1 MIPYTAKLASL
12 IASRICHDL
21 ISPVGAIANGLELMS
36 LGGPRRDGPELALV
50 TDSCDYAS
58 ARIRFFRIAFGAAT
72 DNALV
77 ARSEVMAVL
86 QALGEA
92 GRVSYDW
99 APGGDL
105 PRREVQLAL
114 LALQCVETAL
124 PRGGEICLEY
134 QPGHWSVTGLSERI
148 HSDPAQWQQ
157 LERIAQAAAPES
169 IEPQVA
175 PNHVQFVLLPLLAR
189 ELGRRPG
196 VEEVKGRLTLTV

>member
-1 MIPYTAKLASL
+1 MEHCDDPLYGKARLADSL
-12 IASRICHDL
+12 AHLPRPDF
-21 ISPVGAIANGLELMS
+21 A
-36 LGGPRRDGPELALV
+36 GGRDCQRARADVARRPRRDGPELALV

-196 VEEVKGRLTLTV
+196 VEEVKGG

>member
-36 LGGPRRDGPELALV
+36 LGGAKSGGPELALV
-50 TDSCDYAS
+50 TDSCEYAS
-58 ARIRFFRIAFGAAT
+58 ARIRFFRIAFGAAS

-77 ARSEVMAVL
+77 SRNEILMVL
-86 QALGEA
+86 RALSDA

-99 APGGDL
+99 SPGGDL

-114 LALQCVETAL
+114 LAMQCVEAAL
-124 PRGGEICLEY
+124 PRGGEICIEY
-134 QPGHWSVTGLSERI
+134 QPGHWSVTGLAERVVP
-148 HSDPAQWQQ
+148 DPAHWQQ
-157 LERIAQAAAPES
+157 MERIARSPAPETE
-169 IEPQVA
+169 EPVVA

-189 ELGRRPG
+189 EIGRRPQ
-196 VEEVKGRLTLTV
+196 VEEAAGRLTLTV